1 MIEEI
6 IKYKLDNYL
15 LFDSNYLFESC
26 DLMRVFGGAIRDS
39 ICGDKIS
46 DVDILVGS
54 DSIHLL
60 EGFLTSIGWK
70 YMDNL
75 QPKDLSSIY
84 TDIRVINEPHTWM
97 NGDRIIQLIRP
108 SINNTSHRRRYRG
121 EKIDEYYIQGF
132 NELISNVDISCCGV
146 SWDGKVLFEDFKGS
160 ISHCQNKVYSI
171 NKNAK
176 MYSEKRIL
184 HRLSKFDKRGW
195 REIEVG
201 TNINR
206 DLKLNILL

>member
-1 MIEEI
+1 MEKT
-6 IKYKLDNYL
+6 IKSRLDGYL
-15 LFDSNYLFESC
+15 LFDTNNLFNSC
-26 DLMRVFGGAIRDS
+26 DLMRIFGGAIRDS
-39 ICGDKIS
+39 ICGDRIN

-54 DSIHLL
+54 NSIHLL
-60 EGFLTSIGWK
+60 EGFLISNGWR

-84 TDIRVINEPHTWM
+84 TDIHAINEPHTWM

-108 SINNTSHRRRYRG
+108 CVP
-121 EKIDEYYIQGF
+121 KIDYYRQGF

-146 SWDGKVLFEDFKGS
+146 SWDGQILFEDFKGA

-176 MYSEKRIL
+176 MYSEKRII
-184 HRLSKFDKRGW
+184 HRLNKFNKRGW
-195 REIEVG
+195 KEIEVG
-201 TNINR
+201 ANINR
-206 DLKLNILL
+206 DLKLNLLL